1 VKGRSKLLRCKQ
13 LSLKKPMTQKLR
25 SEKWF
30 GPDTDTGFQ
39 HRAALRSTGFT
50 RSSFSGRPVIGVC
63 NSWSELNNCNVHL
76 RVVADAVKRGVWAA
90 GGFPLEFMTIS
101 LGEELMMPTTMLYR
115 NLMAMD
121 VEEMIRS
128 NPIDG
133 VVLLCGCDKTT
144 PAQLMGAASMDIPAI
159 TVPVG
164 PMLSGRWRGQ
174 EIGSG
179 TDLWKF
185 WDERRSG
192 RLSDREWEELESC
205 YSRSLGTC
213 NTMGTAS
220 TMASLTE
227 VLGMTLPNAASIPAA
242 DSRRLAS
249 AEAAGRRIVKMVE
262 EDLRPS
268 KILTEPAF
276 ENAIRALSA
285 LGGSTN
291 AVIHIIAIAGRRGIQ
306 LPLDLFDKLARSTPV
321 IANLQPTGTYL
332 MEDFFYAGG
341 VQALVKEILPLLCRD
356 TLTVTGKTIEQNA
369 DGALCYNSDVI
380 RPLDRPVRPEAS
392 LAVLYGNL
400 APNGAIIKS
409 SAALPALL
417 QHSGRAI
424 VFDSYEVMLKL
435 VDDPDLDVDES
446 CVLVLRNAG
455 PIGGPGMPEWGMIPL
470 PTKLVKR
477 GVKDMLRISD
487 ARMSGTSFGTV
498 VLHVS
503 PESAIGGP
511 LAAVRTGDMICL
523 DVPKRRVDLLISDG
537 ELKKRMEEWKPVP
550 RRFRRG
556 YYTMFLDHVLQA
568 HEGCDFDF
576 LSAKGDDNPYEPQL
590 GRT

>member
-1 VKGRSKLLRCKQ
+1 
-13 LSLKKPMTQKLR
+13 MTQKLR

-101 LGEELMMPTTMLYR
+101 LGEELTMPTTMLYR

-144 PAQLMGAASMDIPAI
+144 PAQLMGAASMDVPAI
-159 TVPVG
+159 MLPVG
-164 PMLSGRWRGQ
+164 PMLSGRWRTQ

-205 YSRSLGTC
+205 YSRSPGTC

-220 TMASLTE
+220 TMTGLAE

-242 DSRRLAS
+242 DSRRLAC
-249 AEAAGRRIVKMVE
+249 AEATGRRIVKMVE
-262 EDLRPS
+262 EELRPS
-268 KILTEPAF
+268 KILTEESF
-276 ENAIRALSA
+276 ENAVRTLAA
-285 LGGSTN
+285 FGGSTN
-291 AVIHIIAIAGRRGIQ
+291 AVIHLIAIAGRRGIR
-306 LPLDLFDKLARSTPV
+306 LPLDLFDSLARSTPV

-332 MEDFFYAGG
+332 MEDFFHAGG
-341 VQALVKEILPLLCRD
+341 VQVVVKEILPLLHRD
-356 TLTVTGKTIEQNA
+356 ALTATGKTVEQNCEEA
-369 DGALCYNSDVI
+369 HCYNPDVI

-400 APNGAIIKS
+400 APNGAVIKA
-409 SAALPALL
+409 SAASPGLL
-417 QHSGRAI
+417 QHKGRAI
-424 VFDSYEVMLKL
+424 VFDDYEEMLRQ
-435 VDDPDLDVDES
+435 VEDPNLDVDES
-446 CVLVLRNAG
+446 SVLVLRNAG

-470 PTKLVKR
+470 PTELVKR
-477 GVKDMLRISD
+477 GVKDMVRVSD

-503 PESAIGGP
+503 PESAKGGP
-511 LAAVRTGDMICL
+511 LAAVKTGDTICL
-523 DVPKRRVDLLISDG
+523 DVPRRRIDVLISDS
-537 ELKKRMEEWKPVP
+537 ELNRRMEEWKPLP
-550 RRFRRG
+550 CRFRRG

-576 LSAKGDDNPYEPQL
+576 LCAVSDDKPYEPQL